1 MDGRLTASLVLKRG
15 AAARVGLERAAL
27 LEAIADTGSLAA
39 AARQLGLSYKG
50 AWDAVQVL
58 NNLFDAPLVE
68 AAPGGRSG
76 GAAALT
82 PRGRAVIAGFRRVE
96 AEIAAALARLETGLA
111 GAPDD
116 DLGAFWSLGLKT
128 SARNALR
135 GTVTA
140 VRADA
145 VSGEVDLAL
154 GQGAAITAIL
164 TRRSIDDLALT
175 PGRAAI
181 ALIKSGFV
189 ILGAFRTGPSGS
201 NRIAGIVAS
210 RDDGSE
216 ASEIALDIGGGKT
229 LIAALPRNL
238 ARQAPQT
245 IAVGDRVTAWIDP
258 AHVILAVE

>member
-1 MDGRLTASLVLKRG
+1 MDGELTASLVLKRG

-27 LEAIADTGSLAA
+27 LEAIGDTGSLAA
-39 AARQLGLSYKG
+39 AARRLGLSYKG
-50 AWDAVQVL
+50 AWDAVQAL

-68 AAPGGRSG
+68 AAPGGKAG
-76 GAAALT
+76 GAAGLT

-96 AEIAAALARLETGLA
+96 AEIAATLSRLESKLS
-111 GAPDD
+111 GAPSD

-145 VSGEVDLAL
+145 VSGEVELAL
-154 GQGAAITAIL
+154 GSGVTITAIL
-164 TRRSIDDLALT
+164 TRRSIDDLALA

-189 ILGAFRTGPSGS
+189 ALDGSIGP
-201 NRIAGIVAS
+201 NRITGVVAS
-210 RDDGSE
+210 RDNGAESSE
-216 ASEIALDIGGGKT
+216 VAIDIGAGKT
-229 LIAALPRNL
+229 LVATLPRQI
-238 ARQAPQT
+238 AQAFAPG
-245 IAVGDRVTAWIDP
+245 APVVASIDP
-258 AHVILAVE
+258 GHIILAVE